1 MSFHSYTQRLFTMRC
16 TLRKMLQRRGYTL
29 PEELV
34 GETQASFD
42 ALYSTAL
49 TTSAASDADV
59 DLLRLLSFTVTKG
72 ADQLMVFFPTL
83 TIKTSLGIAPIRL
96 YVTTMQAQQCLQ
108 AILIVSTG
116 LTAPAV
122 SMLRELELQGKCIT
136 AFTEN
141 EVLIDIYEHEK
152 VPLHVPL
159 SADEKAALLQQMRI
173 TEKQLPEMQRQDP
186 MARYLGLRVGDVVRI
201 HRASATVGH
210 DIYYRIVVNSED
222 FD

>member
-1 MSFHSYTQRLFTMRC
+1 M
-16 TLRKMLQRRGYTL
+16 RRGYVL
-29 PEELV
+29 PAELET
-34 GETQASFD
+34 ETQTSFD
-42 ALYSTAL
+42 ALYTCALTSTA
-49 TTSAASDADV
+49 TSEADI
-59 DLLRLLSFTVTKG
+59 DMLRLLSFTVHKQ
-72 ADQLMVFFPTL
+72 AEPLMVFFPTL

-96 YVTTMQAQQCLQ
+96 YVTTMQSQQCSQ
-108 AILIVSTG
+108 AILIVSAG

-152 VPLHVPL
+152 VPLHIPL
-159 SADEKAALLQQMRI
+159 SPDEKQALLRQLRI
-173 TEKQLPEMQRQDP
+173 TDKQLPEMQRHDP

-201 HRASATVGH
+201 HRVSATVGH
-210 DIYYRIVVNSED
+210 DIYYRVVVNSED